1 MRSWV
6 GLVVRFVRVIR
17 VSPVSGV
24 SPGSRT
30 VREPYM
36 LILLKKNMHRSTR
49 RRGSY
54 TLLDVRCYAVTLL
67 HCYAVALSMRK

>member
-1 MRSWV
+1 
-6 GLVVRFVRVIR
+6 LVVRFVRVIR
-17 VSPVSGV
+17 VSRVSGV

-30 VREPYM
+30 VHV
-36 LILLKKNMHRSTR
+36 ISKKYNMMFVKHAPRYG
-49 RRGSY
+49 RGSY